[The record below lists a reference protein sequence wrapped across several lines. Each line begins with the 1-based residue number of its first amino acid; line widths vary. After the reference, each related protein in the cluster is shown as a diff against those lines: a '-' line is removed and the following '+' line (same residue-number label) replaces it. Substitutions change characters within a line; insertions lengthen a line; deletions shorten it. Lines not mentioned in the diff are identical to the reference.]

1 MTSININTISKKPNF
16 INYFS
21 EPITFPPNA
30 QVALPK
36 ANFQVP
42 IVVNPVIDIPRVL
55 EVNYDLN
62 CLDVRIDGVRMGIS
76 WRNIYDAHVRFETAN
91 QSAEDIGTIN
101 DIDDYFANY
110 QFLPNNGC
118 VWLAA
123 NQANATATNKMKIP
137 FDAILADAISNK
149 FNFYRATPASLY
161 EGDTYAFDTSLVK
174 DAFTLG
180 IIKDADGAAINGI
193 TISATNQKQTT
204 LGLNIHYDPSAVS
217 DGANSPVPWNNGN
230 LLHNWTAGVP
240 NGSSLTSTD
249 TGINIGF
256 AGDGDFNM
264 DPNGGWVIVK
274 PNFTAAGKMAFGLN
288 LQGGQLNPGVDVLT
302 SAGTTI
308 SDTDFLP
315 LIDIGFLFEQ
325 DANGDHNF
333 QVVNGS
339 TKKNSGMDIS
349 NLNPYVLCSE
359 FANDTD
365 YFWILISRASL
376 LKGDAGKFVAKL
388 IFGPSATGVRPPDSD
403 DIVIAEIPIEFGGG
417 LVFPTLVALGDAVV
431 GNLLEQCRFIPC
443 GDQSIQQGQFLRSAV
458 GVSLNDGDTFVNSIS
473 LDPDIGILD
482 YGDAEF
488 WGQWGLSNMVTSV
501 GDFAP
506 VYGKDVN
513 DLIRTWSVPTN
524 FSEST
529 TQYTIGLKEINQ
541 IYNTPNAYIEV
552 NSQFSVS
559 DIPQQFHVALNN
571 VDVKSFH
578 GIYITAGDTNPG
590 GGGGTLDSTSLT
602 RTIGTAKVDVTQVGQ
617 GASILNVQYEPFNL
631 LYRPLNNSVP
641 FTTNQLDVVVSYRDF
656 ATGIAKTLWNV
667 VGTIDLDIHVR
678 NGPKP
683 LPVVNSLRPY

>member
-42 IVVNPVIDIPRVL
+42 IVVNPVIKIPRVL
-55 EVNYDLN
+55 AVNYDDS
-62 CLDVRIDGVRMGIS
+62 CLDIMIDGVLLVIT

-91 QSAEDIGTIN
+91 QSAEDIGSANTI
-101 DIDDYFANY
+101 DEYFANY

-118 VWLAA
+118 VWLAP
-123 NQANATATNKMKIP
+123 NQADATLTNKMKIP

-161 EGDTYAFDTSLVK
+161 EGDTYAFDTSLMK
-174 DAFTLG
+174 DVLTLG
-180 IIKDADGAAINGI
+180 IEKAVSGAAINGI

-204 LGLNIHYDPSAVS
+204 LGLNIYYDPSAVS
-217 DGANSPVPWNNGN
+217 DGTSSPVAWSNGN
-230 LLHNWTAGVP
+230 LLENWTSGVP
-240 NGSSLTSTD
+240 NGASLTSTD

-256 AGDGDFNM
+256 AGDGVYNM

-274 PNFTAAGKMAFGLN
+274 PNFTAEGKMAIGLN

-308 SDTDFLP
+308 SDTEFLP
-315 LIDIGFLFEQ
+315 LIDIGLLFEQ

-339 TKKNSGMDIS
+339 SLNAGMVTS
-349 NLNPYVLCSE
+349 NVSPYKLCSE
-359 FANDTD
+359 FNNDAD
-365 YFWILISRASL
+365 FFWILISRASL

-388 IFGPSATGVRPPDSD
+388 IFGPSPSGHRAPDSD

-417 LVFPTLVALGDAVV
+417 LVFPSLVALGDAVV
-431 GNLLEQCRFIPC
+431 GNSLESCRFIPC
-443 GDQSIQQGQFLRSAV
+443 GDQSIQQGNFLRDSINV
-458 GVSLNDGDTFVNSIS
+458 PLNDGDTFVNSIS
-473 LDPDIGILD
+473 LDPNIGIYD
-482 YGDAEF
+482 FGDAEF
-488 WGQWGLSNMVTSV
+488 WGQWGLNNMVTSV

-506 VYGKDVN
+506 VFGKDVN

-529 TQYTIGLKEINQ
+529 TQYTIGLKNINQ
-541 IYNTPNAYIEV
+541 IYNTTNAYIDV

-602 RTIGTAKVDVTQVGQ
+602 RTIGTVKVDVTQVGQ
-617 GASILNVQYEPFNL
+617 GASVLNVQYEPFNL

>member
-42 IVVNPVIDIPRVL
+42 IVVNPVIDIPKVL
-55 EVNYDLN
+55 EVNYDDS
-62 CLDVRIDGVRMGIS
+62 CLDVRIDGVALPIT

-91 QSAEDIGTIN
+91 QSAEDIGTVN
-101 DIDDYFANY
+101 DIDEYFAKY
-110 QFLPNNGC
+110 KFLPNNGC
-118 VWLAA
+118 VWLAP
-123 NQANATATNKMKIP
+123 NQADAFITNKMKIP

-161 EGDTYAFDTSLVK
+161 EGDTYAFDTSLMK
-174 DAFTLG
+174 DVLTLG

-204 LGLNIHYDPSAVS
+204 LGLNIHYDPSAVTDS
-217 DGANSPVPWNNGN
+217 ANVAMNWTPAELTN
-230 LLHNWTAGVP
+230 NWTAGVP
-240 NGSSLTSTD
+240 NNGSLTSTD

-256 AGDGDFNM
+256 AGDGNFNM
-264 DPNGGWVIVK
+264 DPNGGWVSVQ
-274 PNFTAAGKMAFGLN
+274 PNFTAEGKMAFGLN
-288 LQGGQLNPGVDVLT
+288 LQGGQLNPGLDVLT
-302 SAGTTI
+302 NAGTTI
-308 SDTDFLP
+308 SDTEFLP

-325 DANGDHNF
+325 DANGEHNF

-339 TKKNSGMDIS
+339 STNAGMVTS
-349 NLNPYVLCSE
+349 NVTPYKLCSQ
-359 FANDTD
+359 FTNDTD
-365 YFWILISRASL
+365 FFYILISRASL

-388 IFGPSATGVRPPDSD
+388 IFGSGGQPRAPDTD

-417 LVFPTLVALGDAVV
+417 MVFPTLVALGDAVV
-431 GNLLEQCRFIPC
+431 GNSLENCRYIDL
-443 GDQSIQQGQFLRSAV
+443 GDQSIQQGQFLRNSI
-458 GVSLNDGDTFVNSIS
+458 GVPLNAGDTFVNSIS

-501 GDFAP
+501 GDYVPIF
-506 VYGKDVN
+506 GKDVN

-529 TQYTIGLKEINQ
+529 TQYTIGLKNINQ
-541 IYNTPNAYIEV
+541 IYNTTNAYIDV

-602 RTIGTAKVDVTQVGQ
+602 RSIGTVKVDVTQVGQ
-617 GASILNVQYEPFNL
+617 GASVLNVQYEPFNL

-641 FTTNQLDVVVSYRDF
+641 FTTNQLDIVVSYRDF